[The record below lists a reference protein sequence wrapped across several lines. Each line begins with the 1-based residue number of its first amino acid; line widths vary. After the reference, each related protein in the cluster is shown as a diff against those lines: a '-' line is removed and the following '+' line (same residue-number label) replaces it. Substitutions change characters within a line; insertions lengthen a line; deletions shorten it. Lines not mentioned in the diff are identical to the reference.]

1 MAGEAYYNTGTA
13 TVAANSKTV
22 TGNGTNWLSAVGGL
36 TAIKAGDK
44 FGIHVGRPIIIASVD
59 SNTQLTL
66 EDNWPG
72 PAQTNAAYKIEL
84 TNPDVIA
91 VEAMRRLLGSLGSGV
106 LYGLSQLPS
115 TPSRLLGID
124 ENGLTALLATI
135 PNGQLPTR
143 LQAMPTLVTATN
155 ALDNITETG
164 WVRVSSANI
173 ATVNGPSGGGSG
185 LCFTIVFDGNAAI
198 QFYTTVTSATGA
210 GRQWFRNKAGGTWT
224 GWTQSLYGD
233 VTNASNLLSG
243 EVADAVLP
251 QSLKNAGMLTAEVQ
265 FTDFAQLNSLSVVG
279 ATKTQSGNN
288 LVLTATTNDP
298 QILFNVNKAGNRT
311 RYVALRYKRNSG
323 TLDGTAY
330 YTTSGHGASGS
341 YIKKWTRDVLGQWNT
356 VVLDMWELTAG
367 GTDWK
372 DNTVLTVR
380 VDIAGSTGAEIEL
393 AWIGVY
399 NDAPAI
405 SAQSST
411 TDMRAGVSMIVGA
424 FGLGGTGTLLTNA
437 DNLNSL
443 PVTTAFYRWGS
454 TSTPANIPE
463 PGSFTLLQMAF
474 DVGDGAQ
481 IACNLSSNNTLWYR
495 KQAGSSWTSW
505 TRIDGDVSGPAVAI
519 DNAPVGFSG
528 TSGKSI
534 KQITG
539 PVAALHAVTGAA
551 NKLPYFTGAAAMAT
565 TDLTA
570 FARTILDDT
579 TGAQMF
585 ATMGATFSGTS
596 AAGSA
601 KLPSGLELKW
611 GTSVNSLSDF
621 RQLFPIAFAN
631 DCFVALPVNTFDY
644 GGATDRFIGA
654 STSNVDKNGFDIR
667 ARNITNGGGVA
678 GQGNAPIRWFAMG
691 Y

>member
-22 TGNGTNWLSAVGGL
+22 TGTGTNWLSAVGGL

-124 ENGLTALLATI
+124 ENGLAALLATI

-143 LQAMPTLVTATN
+143 LQAQPAFVTAAN
-155 ALDNITETG
+155 ALDTISETG
-164 WVRVSSANI
+164 WVSVAASSLT
-173 ATVNGPSGGGSG
+173 TVNGPAGAGAGV
-185 LCFTIVFDGNAAI
+185 CITQIHNAAAFSQWYVSI
-198 QFYTTVTSATGA
+198 GVDNAVYFRRRVSGVFSSWAKLATEDFA
-210 GRQWFRNKAGGTWT
+210 K
-224 GWTQSLYGD
+224 
-233 VTNASNLLSG
+233 NASNMTTG
-243 EVADAVLP
+243 DIPDAVLNP
-251 QSLKNAGMLTAEVQ
+251 GLKTAGLLSAELLFSGYARLNTVP
-265 FTDFAQLNSLSVVG
+265 TGNYSKAQNG
-279 ATKTQSGNN
+279 DN
-288 LVLTATTNDP
+288 LVLTATGTDP
-298 QILFNVNKAGNRT
+298 QFAFGLNAPGNRA
-311 RYVALRYKRNSG
+311 RYLAFRIKRTAGSFENTVFYSTPSHNFSNSFRK
-323 TLDGTAY
+323 L
-330 YTTSGHGASGS
+330 
-341 YIKKWTRDVLGQWNT
+341 WTREVSGEWTT
-356 VVLDMWELTAG
+356 VVLDMWDLTTG

-372 DNTVLTVR
+372 NSTINNVR
-380 VDIAGSTGAEIEL
+380 VDFTEAAGGVIEV
-393 AWIGVY
+393 AWIGVFRDSPATY
-399 NDAPAI
+399 PQDTITDTRTGAP
-405 SAQSST
+405 
-411 TDMRAGVSMIVGA
+411 MIVGA
-424 FGLGGTGTLLTNA
+424 FGLGGSGIQLTGS
-437 DNLNSL
+437 DDLNSL
-443 PVTTAFYRWGS
+443 PAVTAFYKWN
-454 TSTPANIPE
+454 TSGGPANRPVGEAASMINQHFAADAAAQTVF
-463 PGSFTLLQMAF
+463 SISNAF
-474 DVGDGAQ
+474 
-481 IACNLSSNNTLWYR
+481 IWHR
-495 KQAGSSWTSW
+495 KKVANVWTEW

-534 KQITG
+534 KQLTG

-551 NKLPYFTGAAAMAT
+551 NKLAYFTGAAAMAT

-570 FARTILDDT
+570 FARTVLDDT
-579 TGAQMF
+579 TGAAMF
-585 ATMGATFSGTS
+585 ATMGATFSGNAT
-596 AAGSA
+596 AGSA

-678 GQGNAPIRWFAMG
+678 GQGNAPVRWLAVG
-691 Y
+691 W